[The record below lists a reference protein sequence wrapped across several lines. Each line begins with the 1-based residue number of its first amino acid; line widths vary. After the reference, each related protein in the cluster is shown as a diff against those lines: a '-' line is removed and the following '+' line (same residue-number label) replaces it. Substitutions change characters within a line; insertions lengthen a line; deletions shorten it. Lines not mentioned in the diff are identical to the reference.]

1 MVSALH
7 AFGTVVFWADELV
20 PGAVSGGLAL
30 PTWEGWVMFE
40 PRDESAVNPYAGLI
54 AGSVFHFVANM
65 DANCKMVSLFWV
77 ET

>member
-54 AGSVFHFVANM
+54 AGSVFPFCSQHG
-65 DANCKMVSLFWV
+65 CKLQNGITFLG
-77 ET
+77 